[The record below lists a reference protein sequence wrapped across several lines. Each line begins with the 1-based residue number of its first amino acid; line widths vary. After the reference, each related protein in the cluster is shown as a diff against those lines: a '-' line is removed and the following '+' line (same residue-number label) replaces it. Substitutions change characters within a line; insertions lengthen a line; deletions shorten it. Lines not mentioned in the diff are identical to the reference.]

1 MRVKYVHK
9 EYCIQYPIRI
19 HAETASA
26 LYTMTGGPLPGTQY
40 AGADRY
46 SRFGHGRIT
55 PGGRSGGR
63 HMENFSLYINGVLRT
78 VCVPPQWTLLR
89 VLRETLGLTGAKNGC
104 SSGDCGACRV
114 ILDGTAVNACKVPIK
129 DAAGH
134 RVETIEGLS
143 QNGQLHPIQQAFIDC
158 GAVQCGF
165 CTPGMV
171 MSAKALLDKTLH
183 PSDEEIREALAPNLC
198 RCTGYYKI
206 EEAVREAARRLEA
219 QDR

>member
-1 MRVKYVHK
+1 
-9 EYCIQYPIRI
+9 
-19 HAETASA
+19 
-26 LYTMTGGPLPGTQY
+26 
-40 AGADRY
+40 
-46 SRFGHGRIT
+46 
-55 PGGRSGGR
+55 
-63 HMENFSLYINGVLRT
+63 MENFSLYINGVLRT

-143 QNGQLHPIQQAFIDC
+143 RNGQLHPIQQAFIDC

-198 RCTGYYKI
+198 RCTGWTVLPRYWTPGQRTVPAHLY
-206 EEAVREAARRLEA
+206 AVYHGAPPRRGCEKRASVVPSIDKDLFVLVNRWYSEKTNSMEGHP
-219 QDR
+219 